1 MGHNY
6 WIGKRAKLEIF
17 INEKTLFYT
26 AIIIECDE
34 TFISFKDKFGET
46 FSFNRKFVRQIA
58 EIRNNNGT
66 KIYKLK

>member
-46 FSFNRKFVRQIA
+46 KV
-58 EIRNNNGT
+58 EIERF
-66 KIYKLK
+66 IYYLY